1 VTAAAATVTADAQ
14 LRGYGAAN
22 PTLTYVVTGLV
33 NGEPLTGALAAMATT
48 TSNVGNYAIAQGTLA
63 NPFYTITYIGAN
75 LTVTAAAL
83 DVTANA
89 QSRAYGA
96 ANPTLTYVETGLVNG
111 DTLAGALATTAGAT
125 SNVGSYAITQAT
137 LAAST
142 NYALSYV
149 GANLTVTAAALS
161 VVANPQSRGYG
172 AANPTLTYVATGLVN
187 SDMLTGALA
196 TAAGATSNVG
206 GYAITQGT
214 LAASS
219 NYTLSYTG
227 NNLTVTQAALSVVAD
242 PESRA
247 YGDANPTLTYV
258 ETGLVNGD
266 TLTGALATTATFT
279 SSVAGSPYAI
289 TQGTLATSSDYA
301 LTYVGNILT
310 VTAAP
315 TPPNPDVIS
324 ESVVFPSYFST
335 LGASNNGVPSAD
347 VPTGRGSFACSP
359 AEVSRKLHLYGRVE
373 LTGGGAGSCGSSSVS
388 N

>member
-1 VTAAAATVTADAQ
+1 V
-14 LRGYGAAN
+14 AN
-22 PTLTYVVTGLV
+22 R
-33 NGEPLTGALAAMATT
+33 
-48 TSNVGNYAIAQGTLA
+48 
-63 NPFYTITYIGAN
+63 
-75 LTVTAAAL
+75 
-83 DVTANA
+83 
-89 QSRAYGA
+89 QSKAYGA

-125 SNVGSYAITQAT
+125 SNIGSYAITQGA
-137 LAAST
+137 LAASS

-172 AANPTLTYVATGLVN
+172 AANPTLTYVETGLVN
-187 SDMLTGALA
+187 GDMLTGALA
-196 TAAGATSNVG
+196 TTVGALSNVG
-206 GYAITQGT
+206 AYGITQGT

-219 NYTLSYTG
+219 NYAMTYTE
-227 NNLTVTQAALSVVAD
+227 NDLTVTRAALSIVAD

-258 ETGLVNGD
+258 ETGLVNSD
-266 TLTGALATTATFT
+266 TLTGTLATTATVT

-289 TQGTLATSSDYA
+289 TQGTLAASSNYA
-301 LTYVGNILT
+301 LSYVGNILT
-310 VTAAP
+310 VTASP

-324 ESVVFPSYFST
+324 GSVVFPSYFSAI
-335 LGASNNGVPSAD
+335 GVSSNGVPTAE

-359 AEVSRKLHLYGRVE
+359 AEVSRKLHLYGHVE